1 MADGISREWT
11 GHDLLDINGEK
22 IGVVEDVRVGDAT
35 GGLEWL
41 VVKTG
46 LLGTKKVLVPAGEVK
61 DTDDALVVP
70 FPKDRVKDSPGV
82 DDSVAFAAEQE
93 RQVCAYYGL
102 EYVSEFGSPVE
113 GCADEEDVDEA
124 QPPASAPSR
133 A

>member
-1 MADGISREWT
+1 MADGISSKWT
-11 GHDLLDINGEK
+11 GHDLLDVNGEK
-22 IGVVEDVRVGDAT
+22 IGVVEDVRVG
-35 GGLEWL
+35 
-41 VVKTG
+41 
-46 LLGTKKVLVPAGEVK
+46 EVK
-61 DTDDALVVP
+61 ATDDALVVP
-70 FPKDRVKDSPGV
+70 FPKDRVKGSPGV
-82 DDSVAFAAEQE
+82 DDSAAFSADEE